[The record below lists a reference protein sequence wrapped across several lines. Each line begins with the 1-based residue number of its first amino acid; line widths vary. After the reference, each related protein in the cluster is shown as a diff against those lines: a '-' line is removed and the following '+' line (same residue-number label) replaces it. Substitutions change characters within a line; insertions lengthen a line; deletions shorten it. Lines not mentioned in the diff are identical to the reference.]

1 MALVK
6 DINYF
11 LLLFADTFRTF
22 RRGTIWLVLFAYFVV
37 MSLLLYAYLNYFSPV
52 FYPLAKAT
60 VILAGK
66 EATERFFHYPG
77 HFLYLPAVFG
87 WSKTFV
93 AIIFDGLFLG
103 SAALLIRQEYLGRS
117 NSSASRDKSLLS
129 SWGHLILASF
139 AFNLL
144 IFAAGFLLPLAL
156 QSLLSG
162 YARRGLLFEFVVLPA
177 VYSLILAIFFVVI
190 PRIALY
196 GDSFMR
202 ALGLSW
208 KSFIRRP
215 LTSFFLAGII
225 LFVPILIATIANHS
239 DIIIGKFYPELV
251 YWILWVGLGA
261 DLLANYFWM
270 GTSVRLL
277 VDNES

>member
-1 MALVK
+1 
-6 DINYF
+6 
-11 LLLFADTFRTF
+11 
-22 RRGTIWLVLFAYFVV
+22 V

-87 WSKTFV
+87 WSKTLV
-93 AIIFDGLFLG
+93 AILFDGLFLG
-103 SAALLIRQEYLGRS
+103 SAALLLRQEYLGRG
-117 NSSASRDKSLLS
+117 NSTASRDRSLLS

-139 AFNLL
+139 SFNLL
-144 IFAAGFLLPLAL
+144 IFAAGFLLPMAL
-156 QSLLSG
+156 QPILAG
-162 YARRGLLFEFVVLPA
+162 YARRSLMFEFIILPA
-177 VYSLILAIFFVVI
+177 VYSLILAIFFLVI

-196 GDSFMR
+196 GESFIR
-202 ALGLSW
+202 ALGRSW
-208 KSFIRRP
+208 KSFLKRP
-215 LTSFFLAGII
+215 LTSFFLAGVI

-239 DIIIGKFYPELV
+239 DIIIAKFYPELV
-251 YWILWVGLGA
+251 FWILWVGLGA
-261 DLLANYFWM
+261 DLLANFLWM

-277 VDNES
+277 VDSES